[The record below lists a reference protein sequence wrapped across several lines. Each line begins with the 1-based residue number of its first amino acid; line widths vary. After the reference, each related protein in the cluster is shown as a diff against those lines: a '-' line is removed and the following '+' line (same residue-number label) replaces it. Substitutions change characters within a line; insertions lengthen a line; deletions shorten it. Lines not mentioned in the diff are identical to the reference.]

1 LKAPNCRSFET
12 WGFTDKVS
20 FLTGPAEGLP
30 FDSQMHAKEAYDA
43 MYKVLQDFPRDH
55 AAVQARV

>member
-1 LKAPNCRSFET
+1 
-12 WGFTDKVS
+12 
-20 FLTGPAEGLP
+20 
-30 FDSQMHAKEAYDA
+30 MHAKEAYDA